1 MPRLSF
7 DELKSFLDDRADRYN
22 RPAFIENDPISIPH
36 RFRKKQDIEIA
47 GLLAAL
53 LAWGQRVTVIN
64 KCTDLLARMDDAP
77 HAFLVHHSAGD
88 WKAVQRFK
96 HRTFNGTDAEY
107 FLRFLADFYQQHQS
121 LEAAFPIQPHDPHI
135 ENALIGFHHRFFSL
149 PNAPARTKKHV
160 PTPERKSACKRINM
174 FLRWMVR
181 SDDRGVDFGL
191 WKSIR
196 PNQLICPCD
205 VHVERVARKLKLVKR
220 KAIDWQ
226 TALELTD
233 QLRRFDPT
241 DPVKYD
247 FALFGLGIEEKFA
260 R

>member
-1 MPRLSF
+1 MPRLSLE
-7 DELKSFLDDRADRYN
+7 ELKSFLDDRANRYN
-22 RPAFIENDPISIPH
+22 RSAFIEHDPISIPH

-64 KCTDLLARMDDAP
+64 KCNDLLNRMDDAP
-77 HAFLVHHSAGD
+77 YDFLRSHGPND
-88 WKAVQRFK
+88 WKSVQRFK
-96 HRTFNGTDAEY
+96 HRTFNGTDAAY
-107 FLRFLADFYQQHQS
+107 FLRFLSDFYQQQDS
-121 LEAAFPIQPHDPHI
+121 LEAAFPVQPGDPHI
-135 ENALIGFHHRFFSL
+135 ENALIGFHQRFFSL
-149 PNAPARTKKHV
+149 VNAPARTRKHV
-160 PTPERKSACKRINM
+160 PTPERKSACKRVNM

-181 SDDRGVDFGL
+181 KDDRGVDFGL
-191 WKSIR
+191 WTAIR
-196 PNQLICPCD
+196 PDQLICPCD

-226 TALELTD
+226 TALELTAN
-233 QLRRFDPT
+233 LKRLDPI